1 MSGLP
6 QRVLVAGATG
16 HIGRRLVAELVVT
29 INRRPAANVPV
40 SFAVSLPGRPPQATK
55 LDPTGVSG

>member
-6 QRVLVAGATG
+6 RRVLVAGASG
-16 HIGRRLVAELVVT
+16 YRSAVGRRGVVT
-29 INRRPAANVPV
+29 INRRPAANVLV

-55 LDPTGVSG
+55 LDPAGVSG